1 MSFKGEWLD
10 LSSQALRDVIGWEG
24 EVTVRIEEGAVR
36 KFAEAVGIP
45 FGKRVPPT
53 FLGALMQGGAE
64 GLEAFQDGTVHGEQ
78 SITYHR
84 PVEIGDCITCTRK
97 VSDVYERTGKFGKMT
112 LVVVDTKGL
121 SADGKVVFESSSTV
135 IHSAR

>member
-24 EVTVRIEEGAVR
+24 EVTVR
-36 KFAEAVGIP
+36 IP

-97 VSDVYERTGKFGKMT
+97 VSDVYERTGKLGKMT